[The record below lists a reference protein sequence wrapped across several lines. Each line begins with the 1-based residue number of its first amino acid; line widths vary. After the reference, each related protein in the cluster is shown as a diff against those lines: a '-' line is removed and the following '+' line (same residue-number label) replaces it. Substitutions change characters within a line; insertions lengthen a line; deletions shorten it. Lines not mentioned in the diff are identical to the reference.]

1 MSECKPLSGGRD
13 AAPVKVQSGGWGCA
27 MSLAASSNAETRF
40 PKMRWITWRAL
51 VHSAMDDMAGNIGV
65 ISRGEHRCICG

>member
-1 MSECKPLSGGRD
+1 
-13 AAPVKVQSGGWGCA
+13 